1 MPRKFTNQLIELID
15 DGVIDTEQ
23 LAINLLGWLSDD
35 EVREFAERN
44 GYIPEEY
51 EDEEEEL

>member
-44 GYIPEEY
+44 GYIMEEY
-51 EDEEEEL
+51 EDEE